1 MDKLQRSKHNLTHDL
16 HHELGEVLDECLSSR
31 FCPGSSEDVVHLGLK
46 RLSLYLFEH
55 RCRVEKSAWEN
66 CIELCRTHELT
77 RILHSEPFLYRS
89 FNKPRGYPG
98 DAELLDMIYDYP
110 HIEGQ
115 IDEPVTRAI
124 FRYGIHTS
132 APRAVRARRDF
143 FAKQLLELRSAPQA
157 RVLSVACGH
166 LREIDDLQGSLP
178 FELVGLDHDPVTLAA
193 VRARCSDPKLS
204 LVEMSVLELMKQS
217 TEIGDFD
224 LIYTGGLYDY
234 FSDKLARKLTQS
246 LLGRLRPGGRL
257 IIANLTPDIPD
268 IGFMECYMDWW
279 MYYRTSESML
289 EIAAQVGL
297 SSDQQVSVAS
307 DQATPVC
314 YLTIHQHSEIVS
326 TWHVKK
332 NPAKSAKEKI

>member
-1 MDKLQRSKHNLTHDL
+1 VVHNAFAQVNRTLLQTRSNVERVEWESCVEFCRA
-16 HHELGEVLDECLSSR
+16 HELG
-31 FCPGSSEDVVHLGLK
+31 
-46 RLSLYLFEH
+46 
-55 RCRVEKSAWEN
+55 
-66 CIELCRTHELT
+66 
-77 RILHSEPFLYRS
+77 RILHADPFIGRS

-143 FAKQLLELRSAPQA
+143 FAQQLLELRNAPQA

-166 LREIDDLQGSLP
+166 LREMDDLQGSLP
-178 FELVGLDHDPVTLAA
+178 FELVGLDHDPVTLVA
-193 VRARCSDPKLS
+193 VRARCSDPKLA

-289 EIAAQVGL
+289 ELAAQVGL

-314 YLTIHQHSEIVS
+314 YLTIHQHSEIVPA
-326 TWHVKK
+326 WHVKRS
-332 NPAKSAKEKI
+332 PARSAIEKT